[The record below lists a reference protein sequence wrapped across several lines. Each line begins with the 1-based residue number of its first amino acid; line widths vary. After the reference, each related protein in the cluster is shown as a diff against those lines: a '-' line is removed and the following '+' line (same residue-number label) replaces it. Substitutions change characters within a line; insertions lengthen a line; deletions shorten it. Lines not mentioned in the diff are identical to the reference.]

1 MVESEI
7 SQHDWNEAALA
18 HATRLIFQVCRIAGT
33 AAFIDEAGLGPE
45 GKDLRKAICSRN
57 TAALF
62 DRLVAALSY
71 QGISDEV
78 AKNFMD
84 RHGLASWHVI
94 ESALRRLPSCPKL
107 RSYWHFYD
115 CGYNKSRFTCAEPNH
130 LVDCP
135 LPRSWLRNGRLNQ
148 TAYALYLFV
157 RDIADGDLV
166 GWIDRRLQAADKPSG
181 PDRLAR
187 MRAALVDPLREVY
200 GVSDKVLTM
209 ALSQLLL
216 GAPRSRRRWREVGGS
231 MIAVDTLVHNFLHR
245 AGTLQRFKAEHSYGP
260 ACYQPSGC
268 AEIIE
273 TVAGEIDAS
282 QFDRRF
288 PTTFPRFVQYA
299 IWRYCSQQ
307 GLDVCNGNQIDDRKP
322 CKNVQ
327 CLRRGK
333 PSARAR
339 RITTTYRRRT
349 NRSPATHGNLR
360 RRSWREGPHPRETA
374 DRRPWSGH

>member
-1 MVESEI
+1 MAESDI
-7 SQHDWNEAALA
+7 IRVHDHGRSSAKTDAALT
-18 HATRLIFQVCRIAGT
+18 HAARLILKVCRIAGT

-45 GKDLRKAICSRN
+45 GKDLRKAIRSGN

-62 DRLVAALSY
+62 DWLVAALSY

-94 ESALRRLPSCPKL
+94 ESDLRRRPSCPKL

-115 CGYNKSRFTCAEPNH
+115 CRYNKSGFTCAEPDH
-130 LVDCP
+130 LAECP
-135 LPRSWLRNGRLNQ
+135 LPRPWLRNGRLNQ
-148 TAYALYLFV
+148 TAYSLYLFV
-157 RDIADGDLV
+157 RDVAGRDLV
-166 GWIDRRLQAADKPSG
+166 GWIDQRLQAADKPSG

-216 GAPRSRRRWREVGGS
+216 GAPRSHRRWREVGGS

-245 AGTLQRFKAEHSYGP
+245 TGILHWFDACHSYGP
-260 ACYQPSGC
+260 ACYRPRGC

-299 IWRYCSQQ
+299 VWWYCSQQ
-307 GLDVCNGNQIDDRKP
+307 GLDICNGNQIDDRKP
-322 CKNVQ
+322 CENVR
-327 CLRRGK
+327 CALY
-333 PSARAR
+333 PACD
-339 RITTTYRRRT
+339 RITFNRRKT
-349 NRSPATHGNLR
+349 LSID
-360 RRSWREGPHPRETA
+360 SK
-374 DRRPWSGH
+374 

>member
-1 MVESEI
+1 
-7 SQHDWNEAALA
+7 
-18 HATRLIFQVCRIAGT
+18 
-33 AAFIDEAGLGPE
+33 
-45 GKDLRKAICSRN
+45 
-57 TAALF
+57 
-62 DRLVAALSY
+62 LSY

-94 ESALRRLPSCPKL
+94 ESALRTRPSCPKL

-115 CGYNKSRFTCAEPNH
+115 CRYNKSRFTCAEPDR
-130 LVDCP
+130 LADCP

-148 TAYALYLFV
+148 TAYSLYLFV
-157 RDIADGDLV
+157 RDVADGDFV
-166 GWIDRRLQAADKPSG
+166 GWIDHRLQAADEAPG

-187 MRAALVDPLREVY
+187 MRAVLVEPSREVY

-216 GAPRSRRRWREVGGS
+216 GAPRSHRRWREVGGS
-231 MIAVDTLVHNFLHR
+231 MIAVDTPVHNFLHR
-245 AGTLQRFKAEHSYGP
+245 TGILYRFDARHSYGP
-260 ACYQPSGC
+260 GCYRPRGR

-273 TVAGEIDAS
+273 IVAREIKAS

-288 PTTFPRFVQYA
+288 PEIFPRFVQYA

-307 GLDVCNGNQIDDRKP
+307 GLDICNGNRIDDRKP

-327 CLRRGK
+327 CLLY
-333 PSARAR
+333 PNCDH
-339 RITTTYRRRT
+339 ITLK
-349 NRSPATHGNLR
+349 NRKAISIDNK
-360 RRSWREGPHPRETA
+360 
-374 DRRPWSGH
+374 

>member
-1 MVESEI
+1 MIATDI
-7 SQHDWNEAALA
+7 SLHDRRRSPAKNPAFA
-18 HATRLIFQVCRIAGT
+18 HATRLVFQVCHIAGT
-33 AAFIDEAGLGPE
+33 AAFIDEAGLGPD
-45 GKDLRKAICSRN
+45 GKDLRKAIRNRN

-62 DRLVAALSY
+62 DYLVAALSY

-84 RHGLASWHVI
+84 RHGLPSWHTI
-94 ESALRRLPSCPKL
+94 DSALRRLPSCPKL

-115 CGYNKSRFTCAEPNH
+115 CRYNKSRFTCAEPDH
-130 LVDCP
+130 LAECP

-148 TAYALYLFV
+148 TAYSLYQFV
-157 RDIADGDLV
+157 RDVGDGDLV
-166 GWIDRRLQAADKPSG
+166 GWIDHRLQAADEAPG

-200 GVSDKVLTM
+200 GISDKVLTM

-216 GAPRSRRRWREVGGS
+216 GAPRSRHRWREVGGA

-245 AGTLQRFKAEHSYGP
+245 TGILHRFGAEHSYGP
-260 ACYQPSGC
+260 ACYRPRGC

-273 TVAGEIDAS
+273 TAAGEIDAS

-288 PTTFPRFVQYA
+288 PRMFPRFVQYA
-299 IWRYCSQQ
+299 IWRYCAQQ
-307 GLDVCNGNQIDDRKP
+307 GLDICNGNQIDDRKP

-327 CLRRGK
+327 CILY
-333 PSARAR
+333 PNCD
-339 RITTTYRRRT
+339 RITLNALKKTDIK
-349 NRSPATHGNLR
+349 SK
-360 RRSWREGPHPRETA
+360 S
-374 DRRPWSGH
+374 

>member
-1 MVESEI
+1 MAGSDI
-7 SQHDWNEAALA
+7 SLQDHGRSPAKNDTAL
-18 HATRLIFQVCRIAGT
+18 TRARSLILRVCHLAGT
-33 AAFIDEAGLGPE
+33 EAFIDEAGLGPD
-45 GKDLRKAICSRN
+45 GRDLRKAIRSRN

-62 DRLVAALSY
+62 DYLVAALSY

-94 ESALRRLPSCPKL
+94 ESDLPRRASCQKL

-115 CGYNKSRFTCAEPNH
+115 CRYNKSQFTCAEPDH
-130 LVDCP
+130 LAECP

-148 TAYALYLFV
+148 TAYSLYLFV
-157 RDIADGDLV
+157 RDVADGDLV
-166 GWIDRRLQAADKPSG
+166 NWIDRRLDAASRHPE
-181 PDRLAR
+181 PARLAR
-187 MRAALVDPLREVY
+187 MRAALLDPLREVY

-216 GAPRSRRRWREVGGS
+216 GAPRSQRHWREVGGT

-245 AGTLQRFKAEHSYGP
+245 TGILRRFDAHHSYGP
-260 ACYQPSGC
+260 ACYRPNGC

-273 TVAGEIDAS
+273 AVASEIDAS
-282 QFDRRF
+282 QFDHRF
-288 PTTFPRFVQYA
+288 PKALPRFVQYA

-322 CKNVQ
+322 CQNRQ
-327 CLRRGK
+327 CTLYPRCDC
-333 PSARAR
+333 
-339 RITTTYRRRT
+339 ITL
-349 NRSPATHGNLR
+349 N
-360 RRSWREGPHPRETA
+360 A
-374 DRRPWSGH
+374 DKKINIESN

>member
-1 MVESEI
+1 MAETDI
-7 SQHDWNEAALA
+7 SLHDHGRSPAKNDAALT
-18 HATRLIFQVCRIAGT
+18 HARSLILRVCHLART

-45 GKDLRKAICSRN
+45 GKELRKALRSRN

-62 DRLVAALSY
+62 DHLVAALSY

-94 ESALRRLPSCPKL
+94 ESDLRSRPSCPKL
-107 RSYWHFYD
+107 TSYWQFYD
-115 CGYNKSRFTCAEPNH
+115 CRYNKSRFTCAEPDH
-130 LVDCP
+130 LADCP

-148 TAYALYLFV
+148 TAYSLYLFV
-157 RDIADGDLV
+157 RDVASGDLV
-166 GWIDRRLQAADKPSG
+166 GWIDRRLGAADEPSG

-216 GAPRSRRRWREVGGS
+216 GAPRARRHWGEVGGS

-245 AGTLQRFKAEHSYGP
+245 TGILHRFGAEHSYGP
-260 ACYQPSGC
+260 ACYRPRGC

-273 TVAGEIDAS
+273 TAAGEIDAS
-282 QFDRRF
+282 QFDRLF
-288 PTTFPRFVQYA
+288 PKTFPRFVQYA

-322 CKNVQ
+322 CENVQ
-327 CLRRGK
+327 CALY
-333 PSARAR
+333 PACD
-339 RITTTYRRRT
+339 RITL
-349 NRSPATHGNLR
+349 NNLKTV
-360 RRSWREGPHPRETA
+360 ST
-374 DRRPWSGH
+374 DSK